1 MNGEVGQSASV
12 SRPRHLFPLIR
23 QLSSRLTAVLVRLP
37 VTPNQITLVSIGFGL
52 ASIVC
57 FARGSALPGAVLFAV
72 SYVLDNCDGEVARFK
87 RLQSRLGKM
96 LDEVGDW
103 FVHTALFVALGVA
116 LTDSLDSRLWFWLG
130 CSAALGVTIE
140 NLLGW
145 FLSGQVPV
153 EPVTA
158 DPFGNVSPADL
169 PGETTWMDQAVY
181 ALRALFDADFCFIL
195 LLFALTNT
203 LWILVAGA
211 AIGNHVF
218 WASSLYENGRLYH
231 G

>member
-1 MNGEVGQSASV
+1 LNGEVAQPTSV

-23 QLSSRLTAVLVRLP
+23 QLSSRLTVVLVRLP

-52 ASIVC
+52 ASIAC
-57 FARGSALPGAVLFAV
+57 FTRGNALPGALLFVV

-87 RLQSRLGKM
+87 RMQSRLGKM

-130 CSAALGVTIE
+130 CSGALGVTIE
-140 NLLGW
+140 NILGW
-145 FLSGQVPV
+145 LVPGQALA
-153 EPVTA
+153 EPVGT

-195 LLFALTNT
+195 LFFAVTNS